1 MTYSTG
7 NTPKR
12 LATGFEFT
20 EGPLW
25 HPDGHWLFV
34 DVYRN
39 SIHRMTPGGDVETI
53 RRDSGGSN
61 GMTFDLQGRLII
73 CEGENRRVVRL
84 EEDGTYTPLVE
95 RLADRRLNRPNDVV
109 ARSDGTIYFT
119 DPAGRLPPEEREL
132 GYSGIHLIAPDGS
145 TAIATKEAEYPNGLA
160 FSPDEALL
168 YVAITRLDM
177 RCAEAKERGEVCRHQ
192 LIRVFDVTA
201 DGTLTNNRV
210 FAEMSSAD
218 EGVPDG
224 MKVDLEGRVYCTGPG
239 GCWVFDSAGNHL
251 GLIRLP
257 ELPANCAW
265 GGLDNRTML
274 FTARTSVYSL
284 HMDTPGIEPPGA
296 ARLRKRPG

>member
-7 NTPKR
+7 NIPEQ

-34 DVYRN
+34 DVYGN
-39 SIHRMTPGGDVETI
+39 TIHRMTPGGDVETI

-73 CEGENRRVVRL
+73 CEGENRRVVRR
-84 EEDGTYTPLVE
+84 EGDGAYTPLVE
-95 RLADRRLNRPNDVV
+95 RLGNRRLNRPNDVV

-119 DPAGRLPPEEREL
+119 DPAGRLAPEEREL

-160 FSPDEALL
+160 FSPDETLL

-192 LIRVFDVTA
+192 LIRVFDVSA
-201 DGTLTNNRV
+201 DGTLDNNRV

-224 MKVDLEGRVYCTGPG
+224 MKVDLEGRVYCTGPA
-239 GCWVFDSAGNHL
+239 GCWVFDPVGNHL

-265 GGLDNRTML
+265 GGPDNRTML

-296 ARLRKRPG
+296 ARLRSRLG